1 MRIELRPIGFVERGI
16 PGPEIGAKVD
26 RRSFIST
33 IRIYDE
39 YVDGLSGLE
48 EYSHIFVIWYMDRVR
63 EVQLRVRPRRL
74 PDAPEVGI
82 FATRFPPRPNP
93 IGLTVAELVSL
104 DPPRI
109 HVRNLDA
116 WTGSP
121 VLDIKPYDVL
131 DVVERPRMPEWL
143 QRFLNT

>member
-1 MRIELRPIGFVERGI
+1 MKIELKPIGFVERGLS
-16 PGPEIGAKVD
+16 ERGAD
-26 RRSFIST
+26 RKSFIST
-33 IRIYDE
+33 IRIFDE
-39 YVDGLSGLE
+39 YVEGLAGLE
-48 EYSHIFVIWYMDRVR
+48 EYSHIFVIWYMDRVSGL
-63 EVQLRVRPRRL
+63 ELRVRPRRL

-104 DPPRI
+104 EPPRI
-109 HVRNLDA
+109 YVRNLDA

-131 DVVERPRMPEWL
+131 DVVERPKMPEWL
-143 QRFLNT
+143 MRFLNA

>member
-1 MRIELRPIGFVERGI
+1 MKIELKPIGFVERGL
-16 PGPEIGAKVD
+16 PERGAD
-26 RRSFIST
+26 RKSFIST
-33 IRIYDE
+33 IRIFDE
-39 YVDGLSGLE
+39 YVEGLAGLE
-48 EYSHIFVIWYMDRVR
+48 EYSHIFVIWYMDRVSGL
-63 EVQLRVRPRRL
+63 ELRVRPRRL

-104 DPPRI
+104 EPPRI
-109 HVRNLDA
+109 YVRNLDA

-131 DVVERPRMPEWL
+131 DVVERPKMPEWL
-143 QRFLNT
+143 MRFLNA